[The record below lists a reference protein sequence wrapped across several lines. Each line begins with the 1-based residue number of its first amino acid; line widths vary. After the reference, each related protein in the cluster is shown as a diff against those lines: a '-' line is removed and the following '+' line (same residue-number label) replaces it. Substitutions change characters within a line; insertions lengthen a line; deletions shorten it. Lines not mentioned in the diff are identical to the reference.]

1 MEQKEK
7 DLTLEENFEALEEMI
22 HKLEDKE
29 TGLEESFVLYE
40 QGMKLLKKCND
51 QIDQVEK
58 KVLVINQ
65 NGETD
70 EF

>member
-7 DLTLEENFEALEEMI
+7 DLTLEENFETLEEMI

-29 TGLEESFVLYE
+29 TGLEESFALYE

>member
-7 DLTLEENFEALEEMI
+7 DLTLEEYFETLEEMI

-29 TGLEESFVLYE
+29 TGLEESFSLYE

>member
-7 DLTLEENFEALEEMI
+7 DLTLEENFETLEEMI

-29 TGLEESFVLYE
+29 TGLEESFALYE

-58 KVLVINQ
+58 QVLVIT
-65 NGETD
+65 GEG
-70 EF
+70 EQVFQ